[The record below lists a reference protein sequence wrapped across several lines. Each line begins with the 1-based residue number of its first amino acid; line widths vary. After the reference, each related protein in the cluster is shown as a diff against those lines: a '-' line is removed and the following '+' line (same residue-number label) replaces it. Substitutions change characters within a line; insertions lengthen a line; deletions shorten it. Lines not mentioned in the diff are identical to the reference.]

1 MKPND
6 PLKIVL
12 LFIVFLEH
20 RAAEQNILMPHS
32 EKDAGLYP

>member
-12 LFIVFLEH
+12 LLIVFLES
-20 RAAEQNILMPHS
+20 RAAEWNVLMPCS
-32 EKDAGLYP
+32 EKDVGLNQ